1 MNMRRRFIVTSLALA
16 ASLTFAGSAFAYSPS
31 SVNHADWMAGK
42 GIVQGYGQGDLAL
55 NRSITVAEAL
65 ALISR
70 GQGLEVERKPGNWS
84 DGYMHWAYSQG
95 AVSQAELTSGNKAAD
110 AAQLKRIA
118 EKLGLKVELPAAGK
132 VTRGQFLQALG
143 EAVTTHVTIAHTND
157 VHGHIQEDSFNKEF
171 GYAKIATLISEWRKE
186 NPNFFLM
193 DAGDTFQGTI
203 YANQFRGEALL
214 PILNALEYDLM
225 TAGNHEF
232 DFGYEQL
239 LKLRDQLD
247 YPMVNANVYKADGTN
262 LLIPTYTVKVGEK
275 TFAVLGLVTEETPI
289 VTHPKNV
296 VGLTFKDP
304 VDIAKDLVPKL
315 KQEADHVIVVSHVG
329 LEVDRE
335 IARNVQGVD
344 LIIGGHSHTP
354 VRTPEKVNG
363 TYIVQDWEY
372 GKSLGRVDLTYYRDE
387 LVDFDGGLV
396 EYDETVKADP
406 KIEKLVQ
413 DVLKKVDES
422 MNVVIAKTEVDLV
435 GDRNFVR
442 AGETNL
448 ANYITDALL
457 VKTQGFKGHEADVA
471 IMNGGGFR
479 AGKTKGEITKKDLY
493 TILPF
498 PNTLVVLEATGADI
512 VQALENGIR
521 GVEQTDDLPGGF
533 PQIAGMSF
541 TYNASKPVGSRVLEV
556 KVGGKPIDPKATYK
570 VATNDFLAVG
580 GDGYDSLKK
589 SSFFNSGL
597 TLYDVVEER
606 LMQDKTIRPATDGR
620 ITTAK

>member
-1 MNMRRRFIVTSLALA
+1 MNMRRKFIVTSLALA
-16 ASLTFAGSAFAYSPS
+16 ASLTLAGSAFAYSPS
-31 SVNHADWMAGK
+31 AVNHADWMAGK
-42 GIVQGYGQGDLAL
+42 GIVQGYGYGDLAL

-65 ALISR
+65 ALIAR
-70 GQGLEVERKPGNWS
+70 TQGLEVESKPGNWS
-84 DGYMHWAYSQG
+84 NGYMHWAHSQG
-95 AVSQAELTSGNKAAD
+95 AVSQAELTSGNKTAD

-118 EKLGLKVELPAAGK
+118 EKLGLKVALPAAGK

-143 EAVTTHVTIAHTND
+143 AAVTTHVTIAHTND

-203 YANQFRGEALL
+203 YANQFQGEALL

-225 TAGNHEF
+225 AAGNHEF

-247 YPMVNANVYKADGTN
+247 YPMVNANVFKADGTN

-315 KQEADHVIVVSHVG
+315 KKDADHVIVVSHVG

-335 IARNVQGVD
+335 IARSVQGVD

-387 LVDFDGGLV
+387 LVHFDGGLV
-396 EYDETVKADP
+396 EYDETVQADP
-406 KIEKLVQ
+406 KIDKLVQ

-422 MNVVIAKTEVDLV
+422 MNVVIAKTEVDLI
-435 GDRNFVR
+435 GDRKFIR

-457 VKTQGFKGHEADVA
+457 AKTQGFKGHEADVA
-471 IMNGGGFR
+471 LMNGGGFR
-479 AGKTKGEITKKDLY
+479 AGKAKGEITKKDLY

-521 GVEQTDDLPGGF
+521 GVDKTDDLPGGF

-541 TYNASKPVGSRVLEV
+541 SYDAGKPVGSRVLEV
-556 KVGGKPIDPKATYK
+556 KVGGKPIDPKAVYK

-606 LMQDKTIRPATDGR
+606 LMQDKTISPATDGR
-620 ITTAK
+620 ITSVK